1 MIFSVADQRQ
11 IDHMLGYTS
20 GIRRF
25 CAATLQNTRWVSSMV
40 QGTLY
45 VVSAPS
51 GAGKTS
57 LLKALLEKTE
67 GIRVSVSH
75 TTRPIRP
82 GEQHGVDYWFTNES
96 EFRRM
101 AGEGAFVEHAQV
113 FGNLY
118 GTSEQALRE
127 LLQTGIDVVLE
138 IDWQGARQVRKRFP
152 EVVSVFVLPPSPQAL
167 RQRLNARGQDSA
179 DVIEHR
185 MREAR
190 SEMEHFAEY
199 DYLIVNDQ
207 FELALSE
214 LQALVV
220 SQRLREPIQ
229 SRRLERQLQALL
241 EAGQS

>member
-1 MIFSVADQRQ
+1 MA
-11 IDHMLGYTS
+11 
-20 GIRRF
+20 
-25 CAATLQNTRWVSSMV
+25 

-57 LLKALLEKTE
+57 LLKTLIEKTA

-75 TTRPIRP
+75 TTRPMRP
-82 GEQHGVDYWFTNES
+82 GEQNGTDYWFTNEP

-101 AGEGAFVEHAQV
+101 AGEGAFIEYAEV

-118 GTSEQALRE
+118 GTSENAVRE
-127 LLQTGIDVVLE
+127 LLQTGVDVVLE

-152 EVVSVFVLPPSPQAL
+152 EVVSVYVLPPSPQAL
-167 RQRLNARGQDSA
+167 RQRLNARGQDS
-179 DVIEHR
+179 DVVIEHR
-185 MREAR
+185 MSEAR
-190 SEMEHFAEY
+190 SEMEHYSEY

-207 FELALSE
+207 FDLALAE

-220 SQRLREPIQ
+220 SQRLRAPRQ
-229 SRRLERQLQALL
+229 SERLERQLKALL
-241 EAGQS
+241 GASQS